1 MQSAP
6 SLANGK
12 QKLEAL
18 TALRFIAA
26 SCIVFHHLR
35 GSFGIASGAYASC
48 NLGSAVSFFFVLSGF
63 VLAYAYPRLSSWG
76 EVSAFI
82 IRRWFRVWPL
92 HFACL
97 LILLVLM
104 PQLLNEAAA
113 SFQGRLE
120 LASNILLLQA
130 WVPFSSFY
138 FSFNTVSWSISV
150 EWFFYLCFPFL
161 LWLMIRR
168 NSALPALLAAFLP
181 LAVILFLCAAFK
193 VPDYDGAKNQLTTH
207 GLIYVGPVARLLE
220 FAVGMAL
227 QRTIAGRKQLPGFAR
242 HVWILQ
248 LLALA
253 VAAWFVAQGM
263 ALSSRPWMPPVFAIW
278 FNYSG
283 GLPVWAFV
291 IWSFSFSAWPAT
303 LLSNR
308 LFVAFG
314 DASYAIY
321 LVHFSIAHSAAERL
335 FRLFHVENS
344 SLQLTLYLIL
354 VIGASFG
361 LYYAVERPGM
371 AVGKF
376 LASCVHSKRSSPM
389 PRLQPA
395 AVQELVADSS
405 KNL

>member
-1 MQSAP
+1 MQP

-18 TALRFIAA
+18 TALRFMAA

-35 GSFGIASGAYASC
+35 GSFGIARDAYPSC

-63 VLAYAYPRLSSWG
+63 VLAYAYPRLSSWA

-97 LILLVLM
+97 LILLVFM
-104 PQLLNEAAA
+104 PQLLSQAAG
-113 SFQGRLE
+113 SFQWLE

-130 WVPFSSFY
+130 WVPLSAFY

-168 NSALPALLAAFLP
+168 NSALPALWASFLP
-181 LAVILFLCAAFK
+181 LVVILFLCAAFN
-193 VPDYDGAKNQLTTH
+193 VPDYDGVKNQLTTH
-207 GLIYVGPVARLLE
+207 GLIYIGPVVRLLE

-227 QRTIAGRKQLPGFAR
+227 QRTISGRKQLPGVAR

-248 LLALA
+248 LLSLA
-253 VAAWFVAQGM
+253 VAAWFVVRGM
-263 ALSSRPWMPPVFAIW
+263 ALSAKPWMPHVFAIW

-308 LFVAFG
+308 LFVALG

-335 FRLFHVENS
+335 FVLFHVENS
-344 SLQLTLYLIL
+344 TLQLALYFIL

-376 LASCVHSKRSSPM
+376 LARCVYSKQALPSPKR
-389 PRLQPA
+389 PTA
-395 AVQELVADSS
+395 TIQESVGDC
-405 KNL
+405 KNLQAS

>member
-1 MQSAP
+1 MADDQK
-6 SLANGK
+6 K
-12 QKLEAL
+12 QC
-18 TALRFIAA
+18 AA
-26 SCIVFHHLR
+26 
-35 GSFGIASGAYASC
+35 
-48 NLGSAVSFFFVLSGF
+48 
-63 VLAYAYPRLSSWG
+63 
-76 EVSAFI
+76 
-82 IRRWFRVWPL
+82 
-92 HFACL
+92 
-97 LILLVLM
+97 
-104 PQLLNEAAA
+104 
-113 SFQGRLE
+113 
-120 LASNILLLQA
+120 
-130 WVPFSSFY
+130 
-138 FSFNTVSWSISV
+138 
-150 EWFFYLCFPFL
+150 
-161 LWLMIRR
+161 
-168 NSALPALLAAFLP
+168 ALLAAFLP

-207 GLIYVGPVARLLE
+207 GLIYIGPVARLLE

-227 QRTIAGRKQLPGFAR
+227 QHSIAGRKQLPGFAR

-263 ALSSRPWMPPVFAIW
+263 ALSSRPWMPRVFAVC

-308 LFVAFG
+308 LFVALG
-314 DASYAIY
+314 DASNASY

-335 FRLFHVENS
+335 FRLFHVENT

-376 LASCVHSKRSSPM
+376 LASCVHSKRALPSPGL
-389 PRLQPA
+389 RTA
-395 AVQELVADSS
+395 TVQE
-405 KNL
+405 